1 MESCS
6 CSELPPCTGVTVL
19 PCPSQSFLGAE
30 TTRKSLE
37 WQFGDSSSTT
47 RAALEGI
54 SALLLSAVTVISTE
68 QGKIP
73 GQLG

>member
-37 WQFGDSSSTT
+37 WQFGESSSTM
-47 RAALEGI
+47 RAALRGHFCTAFV
-54 SALLLSAVTVISTE
+54 SSHSDLH
-68 QGKIP
+68 
-73 GQLG
+73 